1 MKDIPAGPRKNKFLL
16 FPTNQKPRKNETLSV
31 SRNFL
36 SRPNLSRELWERRIP
51 ENLQSDWASRI
62 ENIKAE
68 IPNEK
73 TGLEFKMSALMF
85 IGMAEGILNQLD
97 DAKSEEEFLK
107 VLDSLSNFGAF

>member
-1 MKDIPAGPRKNKFLL
+1 MNDILPILKAMKVKEVSSSENNAVLEFTDGTGRKD
-16 FPTNQKPRKNETLSV
+16 TQ
-31 SRNFL
+31 NFVKV
-36 SRPNLSRELWERRIP
+36 EGKWIP
-51 ENLQSDWASRI
+51 ENLQSNWASRI

-73 TGLEFKMSALMF
+73 TGLEFKTSALMF
-85 IGMAEGILNQLD
+85 IGMAESILNQLD